1 MPSHENGS
9 YIKSLHSPHFGQ
21 IRWATAQ
28 SQGIISVVTG
38 LLADKVI
45 LLAGLGGIGNGLA
58 RRFAGEGA
66 SLVIGDLDADLAE
79 CVAAEIGGDRVRAV
93 ALDGADEESVIAAVR
108 TTLDAFGQLDGLHL
122 NFTNADDAY
131 LPGGVVELP
140 LDAFDEVMRVNT
152 RGFVICAKH
161 AIPAMLDSGGG
172 AIVFT
177 ASIDAYNG
185 AGTRVSYAMS
195 KAAELALMR
204 HIARRYGPRGIR
216 CNAIA
221 PGLIWHYK
229 FDQQPMPDGVVEQ
242 ARARQMIKS
251 RFGTPDD
258 VAALATLLLSDDGGF
273 ITAQTISVDGGVTF
287 RP

>member
-1 MPSHENGS
+1 M
-9 YIKSLHSPHFGQ
+9 
-21 IRWATAQ
+21 
-28 SQGIISVVTG
+28 TG
-38 LLADKVI
+38 LLEDKVI
-45 LLAGLGGIGNGLA
+45 IVAGLGGIGNGLA
-58 RRFAGEGA
+58 HRFTAEGA
-66 SLVIGDLDADLAE
+66 RLVLGDIDAELVKRVTDEIDPGGERIRGTHLDGSDEQSVSA
-79 CVAAEIGGDRVRAV
+79 AV
-93 ALDGADEESVIAAVR
+93 ALAVD
-108 TTLDAFGQLDGLHL
+108 TFGRLDGLHV
-122 NFTNADDAY
+122 NFTNAADAY
-131 LPGGVVELP
+131 LPDGVIELP
-140 LDAFDEVMRVNT
+140 LEAFDEVMRVNT

-161 AIPAMLDSGGG
+161 AIPAMVNSGGG
-172 AIVFT
+172 SIVFT

-204 HIARRYGPRGIR
+204 HIARRYGPKGIR

-251 RFGTPDD
+251 RFGTPND
-258 VAALATLLLSDDGGF
+258 VAALAALLLSDDGSF

>member
-1 MPSHENGS
+1 MTRLLEN
-9 YIKSLHSPHFGQ
+9 K
-21 IRWATAQ
+21 
-28 SQGIISVVTG
+28 VVI
-38 LLADKVI
+38 V
-45 LLAGLGGIGNGLA
+45 AGLGGIGNGLA
-58 RRFAGEGA
+58 RRFADEGA
-66 SLVIGDLDADLAE
+66 LLVVGDLDEDLVTRVVADIDASGE
-79 CVAAEIGGDRVRAV
+79 RVRGV
-93 ALDGADEESVIAAVR
+93 GLDGADEGSVAAIVR
-108 TTLDAFGQLDGLHL
+108 LAVDTFGRLDGLHA
-122 NFTNADDAY
+122 NFANTADAY

-140 LDAFDEVMRVNT
+140 LEVFDDVMRVNT

-161 AIPAMLDSGGG
+161 AIPAMIDSGGG
-172 AIVFT
+172 SIVFT
-177 ASIDAYNG
+177 ASADAYN
-185 AGTRVSYAMS
+185 AASTRVSYQMS

-204 HIARRYGPRGIR
+204 HIARRYGPKGIR
-216 CNAIA
+216 ANAIS

-258 VAALATLLLSDDGGF
+258 VAALATLLLSDDGSF

>member
-1 MPSHENGS
+1 MLE
-9 YIKSLHSPHFGQ
+9 
-21 IRWATAQ
+21 
-28 SQGIISVVTG
+28 
-38 LLADKVI
+38 DKVI
-45 LLAGLGGIGNGLA
+45 IVAGLGGIGNGLA
-58 RRFAGEGA
+58 RRFADEGA
-66 SLVIGDLDADLAE
+66 RLLVGDIQADLVE
-79 CVAAEIGGDRVRAV
+79 HVVTEIGPEKVRGTH
-93 ALDGADEESVIAAVR
+93 LDGADERSVASVVNLAVD
-108 TTLDAFGQLDGLHL
+108 TFGRLDGIHV
-122 NFTNADDAY
+122 NFTNAADAY

-161 AIPAMLDSGGG
+161 AIPAMLESGGG
-172 AIVFT
+172 SIVFT

-185 AGTRVSYAMS
+185 ASTRVSYAMS

-204 HIARRYGPRGIR
+204 HIARRYGPKGIR

-251 RFGTPDD
+251 RFGTPND
-258 VAALATLLLSDDGGF
+258 VAALATLLLSDDGSF
-273 ITAQTISVDGGVTF
+273 ITAQTISVDGGVTL

>member
-1 MPSHENGS
+1 MTRLLEN
-9 YIKSLHSPHFGQ
+9 K
-21 IRWATAQ
+21 
-28 SQGIISVVTG
+28 VVI
-38 LLADKVI
+38 V
-45 LLAGLGGIGNGLA
+45 AGLGGIGNGLA
-58 RRFAGEGA
+58 RRFADEGA
-66 SLVIGDLDADLAE
+66 RLVVGDIDADQ
-79 CVAAEIGGDRVRAV
+79 VQRVVAEIDAAGERIRGTHLDGTDEQSVVSAV
-93 ALDGADEESVIAAVR
+93 ALAVD
-108 TTLDAFGQLDGLHL
+108 TFGRLDGMHV
-122 NFTNADDAY
+122 NFTNAADAY
-131 LPGGVVELP
+131 LPGGVAELP

-161 AIPAMLDSGGG
+161 AIPTMVEGGG
-172 AIVFT
+172 GSIVFT

-185 AGTRVSYAMS
+185 ASTRVSYAMS

-204 HIARRYGPRGIR
+204 HIARRYGPKGIR

-229 FDQQPMPDGVVEQ
+229 FDEQPMPDGVVEQ

-251 RFGTPDD
+251 RFGEPDD
-258 VAALATLLLSDDGGF
+258 VAALAALLLSDDGSF